1 MNDLRFALRQ
11 LLKNPGFT
19 AVAVLTLALG
29 IGATTAIYSVVST
42 VLLNPVPGPE
52 PDRLIEIGERSHGNK
67 DEPRFG
73 GVTTHSLEIMRSK
86 DEFFTD
92 VIWMERLDLERKD
105 SDFIEQIS
113 GVAVPPNF
121 FSQWD
126 IKPVLGRT
134 FGKDEAVRR
143 LDYRSLDRDAVMVV
157 SYSFWQSRLGG
168 QADVLGK
175 VIEANGRHF
184 TIIGVMPRHFQFPNG
199 AYPTAWVPVENSD
212 PREEL
217 GNIRMFVRLKP
228 GVTVGQTQAMLD
240 TVAQQLLREYPA
252 AYDTEWRKR
261 GGGFGF
267 LTRPLRH
274 TFTQAPYRARDFQGT
289 LFGLFGAIG
298 FVLLIAC
305 VNIANLMLARTEKR
319 QQELAI
325 RAAVG
330 ASRMRLMRQLLT
342 ESVLLAGSGAIA
354 GLVATFYG
362 MKLLVLLIPEGMPRL
377 RAVEMDGHALAVT
390 ALVSAITVLAFGLIP
405 AWFGGRTSVNH
416 ALKQAGTGSTVSAG
430 WRRYRGSLVAA
441 EVALALVLLT
451 GAGLMIESVVR
462 LLHVNPGFDPDNLLF
477 VNPGLLRNEKYY
489 VNRPQAIQLE
499 QALYSELHERF
510 AALPGV
516 KAVGISKIRFFQ
528 LGFIIDGR
536 KDPVGL
542 LPAGTGVG
550 ESDLFRAMR
559 VPLLAGRYFDTT
571 DMGEKVGTVIINEAM
586 ARLCWPG
593 EAALNKKFRSKD
605 GRVFEVVGVVGDAR
619 IDRYDE
625 KVEPTFYR
633 PYHEQAHSGG
643 RGPFLVVRTQRDPQD
658 LIPAIRSEMKVV
670 EPNMTTPWFQI
681 VREKLYDA
689 TQAQRNYMLYLVIF
703 AVVGL
708 LLSAIGIYG
717 VLAYSVSRRTREIG
731 VRMALGAQ
739 RYHVLR
745 MVVSEGARL
754 VALGITLGLFAAFW
768 LTRLIRHQLFEVS
781 PTEPRVF
788 IAVVL
793 VLSAIALLACLIPAR
808 RATRINPMEALR
820 YE

>member
-1 MNDLRFALRQ
+1 MNDFKFAVRQ

-19 AVAVLTLALG
+19 TVAVLTLALG

-73 GVTTHSLEIMRSK
+73 GVTTHSLEALRSK

-92 VIWMERLDLERKD
+92 VIWMDRLDLERKD
-105 SDFIEQIS
+105 SDFIELIS

-143 LDYRSLDRDAVMVV
+143 VDWRSLDRDAVMVV

-175 VIEANGRHF
+175 VIEANGHHF
-184 TIIGVMPRHFQFPNG
+184 TIIGVMPRYFQFPNG
-199 AYPTAWVPVENSD
+199 AHPTVWIPVENSN
-212 PREEL
+212 PQETL
-217 GNIRMFVRLKP
+217 QNIRMFVRLKA
-228 GVTVGQTQAMLD
+228 GVAVEQAQAMLD
-240 TVAQQLLREYPA
+240 TVAGQLLQEHP
-252 AYDTEWRKR
+252 DVFSNEWRKR

-274 TFTQAPYRARDFQGT
+274 AFTQAHYRARDLQGT
-289 LFGLFGAIG
+289 LFGLLAAIG

-330 ASRMRLMRQLLT
+330 ASRMRLMRQLLA
-342 ESVLLAGSGAIA
+342 ESALLAGFGAVA
-354 GLVATFYG
+354 GLVVTFYG
-362 MKLLVLLIPEGMPRL
+362 MKLLVLLIPETMPRL
-377 RAVEMDGHALAVT
+377 RAIEVDGHALAVT
-390 ALVSAITVLAFGLIP
+390 VLVSAITVLAFGLVP
-405 AWFGGRTSVNH
+405 AWLGGRASVNH
-416 ALKQAGTGSTVSAG
+416 ALKQAGTGSTVTLG
-430 WRRYRGSLVAA
+430 WRRYRSGLVVT
-441 EVALALVLLT
+441 EVALALILLT
-451 GAGLMIESVVR
+451 GAGLMIESVIR
-462 LLHVNPGFDPDNLLF
+462 LLQVNPGFDPENLLF
-477 VNPGLLRNEKYY
+477 ANPGLLRDQKYS
-489 VNRPQAIQLE
+489 VNPPRAGQLE
-499 QALYSELHERF
+499 EALYAGLHERI
-510 AALPGV
+510 AALPAV
-516 KAVGISKIRFFQ
+516 KAVGISKIGFFQ
-528 LGFIIDGR
+528 LGFILEGR
-536 KDPVGL
+536 EDPIGL

-550 ESDLFRAMR
+550 ESDLFRAMS
-559 VPLLAGRYFDTT
+559 VPLLAGRYFEPSDI
-571 DMGEKVGTVIINEAM
+571 GEKVGTVIINETM

-593 EAALNKKFRSKD
+593 ESSLNKKFRNKG
-605 GRVFEVVGVVGDAR
+605 GRVFEVVGVAGDVR

-625 KVEPTFYR
+625 KVEPMFYR
-633 PYHEQAHSGG
+633 PYQEQAHHGG
-643 RGPFLVVRTQRDPQD
+643 RGPFFVVRTQRDPSD
-658 LIPAIRSEMKVV
+658 LIAAIRSEIKAV
-670 EPNMTTPWFQI
+670 EPNMTTPWFHV
-681 VREKLYDA
+681 VRQKLYDA
-689 TQAQRNYMLYLVIF
+689 TQAQRTYTVYLVAF

-717 VLAYSVSRRTREIG
+717 VLAYSVTRRTREIG

-739 RYHVLR
+739 RSHVLR
-745 MVVSEGARL
+745 MVMSEGARL
-754 VALGITLGLFAAFW
+754 AALGTVVGLFAAFC
-768 LTRLIRHQLFEVS
+768 LTRLLRHQLFEVS

-788 IAVVL
+788 IAVAIVL
-793 VLSAIALLACLIPAR
+793 LFVALIACFLPAR

-820 YE
+820 HE